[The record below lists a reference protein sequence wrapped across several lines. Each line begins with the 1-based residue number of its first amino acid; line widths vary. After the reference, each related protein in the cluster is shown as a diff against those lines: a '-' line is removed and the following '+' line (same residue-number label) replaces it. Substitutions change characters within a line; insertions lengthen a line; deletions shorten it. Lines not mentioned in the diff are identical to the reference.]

1 MAWASARQEKIEDP
15 VLVMEDRFNK
25 NINHHF
31 RQRLAKAIAGRRR
44 PARRAGRAMAE
55 GTAELF
61 NELSF
66 HLLSYLEE
74 QAGVSELAFENRTGC
89 TPEDVF
95 AWERT
100 NAPYKLPGDLKA
112 FLAAFDGLRFSWRV
126 DMTNRGNITVGSMR
140 LHRLR
145 DVLQLPLDADDDDGL
160 RGGLRKCDD
169 DDGDGRPG
177 EGQVLA
183 AFGIEH
189 YPRVGRARS
198 GVVLVIL
205 ARRPMTTPSGF
216 PFSRCPGPP
225 RAR

>member
-15 VLVMEDRFNK
+15 VLVMQHRVNT
-25 NINHHF
+25 NINNEVEAK
-31 RQRLAKAIAGRRR
+31 RLLAAAGRSRR
-44 PARRAGRAMAE
+44 PRMAE

-198 GVVLVIL
+198 GVVLAIR

>member
-1 MAWASARQEKIEDP
+1 MQHRVNSMIAAA
-15 VLVMEDRFNK
+15 
-25 NINHHF
+25 
-31 RQRLAKAIAGRRR
+31 AAGRSRT
-44 PARRAGRAMAE
+44 ARARAMAE

-198 GVVLVIL
+198 GVVLVIR